1 VILAIQSLAAAA
13 GAAVSDGELLALY
26 WAARGQQGSPRG
38 QTPVPR
44 ELPARLRRFTGRD
57 AELAQLR
64 QLLGDQTAGGAQIV
78 VVHGLAGVGKSA
90 LALEVAWRLED
101 RFPDGQLYLELHGA
115 SAGLTPLDPGDALGR
130 LLRSLGVD
138 GAAIPAEPEEASARY
153 RSLLAERQVLVV
165 LDNAASAAQ
174 VQPLLPS
181 STGCAAL
188 VTSRNLLPDLD
199 AHALHLDVMAPQ
211 DATLLLGR
219 IAGPQRAGDPAA
231 ASIAELCGYLPLALR
246 IAGARLAARP
256 GWPLAALADRLRD
269 GRRRLDELQIG
280 DLAVRAS
287 FQVSYATLAGGGLV
301 EQRAARLFRFLGLL
315 ATPDLSLAMVVALAD
330 EPRTAV
336 RPCLSC

>member
-199 AHALHLDVMAPQ
+199 AHAVHLDVMALRTPPCCSAGSPGRSGPP
-211 DATLLLGR
+211 AT
-219 IAGPQRAGDPAA
+219 
-231 ASIAELCGYLPLALR
+231 
-246 IAGARLAARP
+246 
-256 GWPLAALADRLRD
+256 
-269 GRRRLDELQIG
+269 RRR
-280 DLAVRAS
+280 
-287 FQVSYATLAGGGLV
+287 
-301 EQRAARLFRFLGLL
+301 
-315 ATPDLSLAMVVALAD
+315 
-330 EPRTAV
+330 
-336 RPCLSC
+336 